1 MVLIYSA
8 EFKNCLYWIKY
19 ITPYINYFD
28 FFSPYSHHHS
38 ADKPSGYKESVVDYM
53 TSMHAP
59 EKGYL
64 PPKPNKIHP
73 PSIKYEDPVS
83 DYLASMHAP
92 EKGYLPPKP
101 SPTPTPHGHS
111 ELKF

>member
-1 MVLIYSA
+1 
-8 EFKNCLYWIKY
+8 
-19 ITPYINYFD
+19 
-28 FFSPYSHHHS
+28 
-38 ADKPSGYKESVVDYM
+38 
-53 TSMHAP
+53 MHAP

-64 PPKPNKIHP
+64 APKPTKIHP

-101 SPTPTPHGHS
+101 SPTPTPTPGGFLP
-111 ELKF
+111 ELASYLSPIQEYMASLLPPSKENSYAPPPPSTEYLTPLKEHKGKWLL

>member
-28 FFSPYSHHHS
+28 FFSYSHHHS

-64 PPKPNKIHP
+64 PPKPNKLHP